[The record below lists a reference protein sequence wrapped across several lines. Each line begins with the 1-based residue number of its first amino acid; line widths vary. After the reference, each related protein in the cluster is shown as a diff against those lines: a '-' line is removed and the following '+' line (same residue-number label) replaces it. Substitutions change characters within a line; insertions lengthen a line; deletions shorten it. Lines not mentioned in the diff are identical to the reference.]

1 MTMSNSIMLVYKLME
16 YIKFQT
22 NLSKDYFLEANQ
34 NPSKTKINNFI
45 NKLDQEVD
53 TFCRVNGFKKE
64 FTFEGNIENGVFS
77 VSPTHLGYKNK
88 ISFLEE

>member
-1 MTMSNSIMLVYKLME
+1 MTIEEFADKLWVTFVLPK
-16 YIKFQT
+16 I
-22 NLSKDYFLEANQ
+22 NDFLEANQ

-64 FTFEGNIENGVFS
+64 FTFEASYKDNIFS
-77 VSPTHLGYKNK
+77 IEPTHIFYKDK
-88 ISFLEE
+88 ISQL

>member
-1 MTMSNSIMLVYKLME
+1 MTIEEFADKLWVT
-16 YIKFQT
+16 FV
-22 NLSKDYFLEANQ
+22 L
-34 NPSKTKINNFI
+34 PKINNFI

-64 FTFEGNIENGVFS
+64 FIFEGKWENGVFS

>member
-1 MTMSNSIMLVYKLME
+1 MTIEEFADKLWVTFVLPK
-16 YIKFQT
+16 I
-22 NLSKDYFLEANQ
+22 NDFLEANP

-53 TFCRVNGFKKE
+53 TFCRVKGFKKE
-64 FTFEGNIENGVFS
+64 FTFEGKWENGVFS
-77 VSPTHLGYKNK
+77 VFPTHLGYKNK

>member
-1 MTMSNSIMLVYKLME
+1 MTIEEFADKLWVTFVLPK
-16 YIKFQT
+16 I
-22 NLSKDYFLEANQ
+22 NDFLEANQ

-53 TFCRVNGFKKE
+53 IFCRVNGFKKE
-64 FTFEGNIENGVFS
+64 FIFEGKWENGVFS
-77 VSPTHLGYKNK
+77 VFPTHLGYKNK

>member
-1 MTMSNSIMLVYKLME
+1 MTIEEFADKLWVTFVLPK
-16 YIKFQT
+16 I
-22 NLSKDYFLEANQ
+22 NDFLEANQ

-53 TFCRVNGFKKE
+53 TFCRVKGFKKE

-77 VSPTHLGYKNK
+77 VTPAHLGYKNK

>member
-1 MTMSNSIMLVYKLME
+1 MTIEEFADKLWVTFVLPK
-16 YIKFQT
+16 I
-22 NLSKDYFLEANQ
+22 NDFLEANQ

-64 FTFEGNIENGVFS
+64 FTFEASYKDNIFS
-77 VSPTHLGYKNK
+77 IEPPHIFYKDK
-88 ISFLEE
+88 ISQL

>member
-1 MTMSNSIMLVYKLME
+1 MTIEEFADKLWVTFVLPK
-16 YIKFQT
+16 I
-22 NLSKDYFLEANQ
+22 NDFLKANQ

-64 FTFEGNIENGVFS
+64 FTFEGKWENGVFY

>member
-1 MTMSNSIMLVYKLME
+1 MTIEEFADKLWVTFVLPK
-16 YIKFQT
+16 I
-22 NLSKDYFLEANQ
+22 NDFLEANQ

-64 FTFEGNIENGVFS
+64 FTFESSYKDNIFS
-77 VSPTHLGYKNK
+77 IEPTHIFYKDK
-88 ISFLEE
+88 ISQL